1 MALLLLLCV
10 WNTYAQLLK
19 NKGDLNVTGTLQ
31 AGAVLVEGE
40 TLCDWAELGTL
51 SALNIE
57 TELLESELISV
68 NSLEGQELILSGK
81 VKVEGE
87 VQDNYSSFLSFLEV
101 PQWTQVGVFKS
112 FPVET
117 SLPPHSHLLVFT
129 NLHSAQ
135 KVSPVFLKADQRII
149 WLDSLESGST
159 TTVKTSFTHNS
170 DFVSVSVNYSP
181 TSALKVD
188 PVIIYSKL

>member
-31 AGAVLVEGE
+31 AGGVLVEGE

-68 NSLEGQELILSGK
+68 NSLEGKELILSGK

-101 PQWTQVGVFKS
+101 PQWTQVGVFES

-129 NLHSAQ
+129 NLHSTQ

-149 WLDSLESGST
+149 WLDSLESEST
-159 TTVKTSFTHNS
+159 TTVKASFIHNS

>member
-40 TLCDWAELGTL
+40 TLCDWGELGTL

-112 FPVET
+112 LPVET